1 MTKARRRDTE
11 QRVETLDVVGA
22 DANNLKHVDVRIP
35 LNRVTVVTG
44 VSGSGKSSLLADTLA
59 VEADRRMRVFL
70 GIHQPH
76 LEGAPPRAFIGP
88 MPASIH
94 VGQRAFRASARTTV
108 GTATGLLATL
118 RRLFVSSARPYSDE
132 LGRFVPEPSPAS
144 YAGWLAKH
152 YRGRA
157 TVWAAPIR
165 FVATDGVRCVER
177 LREAGV
183 DEVVV
188 RSETDTPSV
197 WARGRTVPL
206 AKFRPLRPTV
216 RHIIEANVG
225 TIELKPKTDSKKIE
239 TLLERAFTAGAGQV
253 VIDLPDAA
261 QPELRGPFGPRLDS
275 TLHHVDPDLSICF
288 FRPSQHLLSFNA
300 PEHPESGACQTCR
313 GLGRATTLDERA
325 LIAHPERSM
334 HGGAFSLWTEKNYK
348 YVNIQHETIEGL
360 RGMRGFSPDV
370 PWRKLPED
378 ARRLV
383 IDGAGAE
390 LVTDKD
396 PKTGRKA
403 SAPRTFEGFRRA
415 IMDRFAKGT
424 KVSESLAYLVAQGP
438 CPNCGGTRWSYQARA
453 LRIDGVGIHHLLG
466 RPFIDFA
473 DFVGESGA
481 FSKAVPA
488 DASALVN
495 ALRHQVAAFVSVGLS
510 HLTGDRG
517 MLEVSEGE
525 GRRARLAAVLNARH
539 AGLCMLLDEP
549 ARGLHDEDVQTMA
562 GAVADLGR
570 MHTVVMNEH
579 RHTLVKAADHVVE
592 LGPGAGDAGGN
603 IVYEGPVARSSWAK
617 EPSIERTSAS
627 KASRSVFLSIRGA
640 TIHNLDG
647 VDCEIPL
654 GRLTCLTGVSGS
666 GKSSFVRGVLVPA
679 VARALSKGIEIDDF
693 DQRQGTWTSIEGVQR
708 IKGLVALDQKA
719 PQPNRRSIVATFLD
733 VADAIRAAFGRSEE
747 ARRVR
752 LSPGDFGLNAGSGR
766 CQLCLGIGEVVEHE
780 QWTICPVCGGTRF
793 GQDALSIRIDGMNI
807 SELLDVPV
815 AELHVRAPSFLAA
828 YLPILA
834 AMADLG
840 IGHIALGRRVDTL
853 SGGEVQRLRI
863 AARLAERGA
872 GDLLF
877 VLDEPAAGLHPRD
890 VELLVR
896 ALDRIVDKGKN
907 TVVLVEHNPAI
918 IRAADWLIE
927 FGPGSGPHGGR
938 VVAAGSPADIA
949 RTNTAT
955 GRVLSGRSAP
965 APPRSR
971 PTRLVRTQEQ
981 PREAA
986 KQAER
991 VRAWMRHLIGDD
1003 VALPD
1008 DAPDDGLPER
1018 PVAVLGDRFWQGRR
1032 ATEIGDLDI
1041 EIAKLLLDMQV
1052 REVTPADLQDLA
1064 QAWQNKPRARLVIQ
1078 PFLRQMQVWGPR
1090 LPNSVVG
1097 EATKH
1102 IEGMGIELIGV
1113 PFHPRNVRWPRVRAT
1128 GARFVRDGGG
1138 LLTEREKDLRIAQEV
1153 EQQILG
1159 RPTLVERLIADAL
1172 ALGGGYVELQGTDG
1186 QVLRKLGP
1194 RLLDLDRGIVAP
1206 MVATPF
1212 HFSRHDRY
1220 GQCPMCKGVGQ
1231 VRALSEAHVIG
1242 DRHAPPED
1250 DRFLHPAAAS
1260 ILKGVRRSELIPFLR
1275 RMTEEGLW
1283 DRGVPYQEL
1292 DEAARDMLLFGC
1304 WMRPG
1309 HGTFLKS
1316 PKDDPSEVG
1325 SWLRW
1330 DGLFHALSSQ
1340 IDRSTDTRWKTAVEQ
1355 SRSLRACPSCE
1366 GTGLAVHAK
1375 LLRLA
1380 DRSLYEWARDGTAGA
1395 LQEALSGLQTS
1406 TPRQKRTQQRILACL
1421 GPLARKASSW
1431 KLHEPVGRDLGHEL
1445 GARVAEAFTDM
1456 PVVFT

>member
-1 MTKARRRDTE
+1 MTKARPRDTE
-11 QRVETLDVVGA
+11 QRIETLDIVGA
-22 DANNLKHVDVRIP
+22 DANNLKHIGVCIP
-35 LNRVTVVTG
+35 LHRVTVVTG

-76 LEGAPPRAFIGP
+76 LEGPPPRAFIGP
-88 MPASIH
+88 MPAAIH

-108 GTATGLLATL
+108 GTATGLLLML
-118 RRLFVSSARPYSDE
+118 RRLFLSSARPYSDE

-157 TVWAAPIR
+157 KVWAAPIR
-165 FVATDGVRCVER
+165 FVATDGVRCAER
-177 LREAGV
+177 LRELGV

-188 RSETDTPSV
+188 RSETDTPKV
-197 WARGRTVPL
+197 WERGRTVPL
-206 AKFRPLRPTV
+206 AKFKPLRPAV
-216 RHIIEANVG
+216 RHIIEANIG
-225 TIELKPKTDSKKIE
+225 AIEIKPKNDPKKIE
-239 TLLERAFTAGAGQV
+239 ALLERAFTAGQGQV
-253 VIDLPDAA
+253 VVELPDAA

-300 PEHPESGACQTCR
+300 PEHPESGACKTCQ

-334 HGGAFSLWTEKNYK
+334 HAGAFSLWTEKNYK

-360 RGMRGFSPDV
+360 RGMRSFSPDV
-370 PWRKLPED
+370 PWRKLPEE

-383 IDGAGAE
+383 LDGAGAE

-396 PKTGRKA
+396 LKTGRKA
-403 SAPRTFEGFRRA
+403 SAPRSFEGFRRA
-415 IMDRFAKGT
+415 ILDRFAKGT
-424 KVSESLAYLVAQGP
+424 KVSESLAYLVSEGR
-438 CPNCGGTRWSYQARA
+438 CPECDGTRWSYQARA
-453 LRIDGVGIHHLLG
+453 LRIDGVGIHHLLA
-466 RPFIDFA
+466 RPFVDLAAFLE
-473 DFVGESGA
+473 ESGA

-488 DASALVN
+488 DASALVH
-495 ALRHQVAAFVSVGLS
+495 ALRHQAAAFVSVGLS

-562 GAVADLGR
+562 GAVSDLGR

-579 RHTLVKAADHVVE
+579 RHALVKAADHVVE
-592 LGPGAGDAGGN
+592 LGPGAGEAGGDV
-603 IVYEGPVARSSWAK
+603 VYEGPVTRSSWSK
-617 EPSIERTSAS
+617 EPSIERTHAPKPAQSA
-627 KASRSVFLSIRGA
+627 FLTIRGA

-666 GKSSFVRGVLVPA
+666 GKSSFVRGIVVPA
-679 VARALSKGIEIDDF
+679 VARALSKGIELGDF
-693 DQRQGTWTSIEGVQR
+693 EQRRGTWTGIEGAQR
-708 IKGLVALDQKA
+708 IKGLVALEQKA

-733 VADAIRAAFGRSEE
+733 VADAIRTAFGRSEE
-747 ARRVR
+747 ARRAG
-752 LSPGDFGLNAGSGR
+752 LSPGDFGLNAGLGR
-766 CQLCLGIGEVVEHE
+766 CQLCLGIGEVAEHE
-780 QWTICPVCGGTRF
+780 QWTTCPVCGGTRF
-793 GQDALSIRIDGMNI
+793 AQEALSVRVDGMSV
-807 SELLDVPV
+807 SELLAVPV
-815 AELHVRAPSFLAA
+815 AELQARAPSFLAA
-828 YLPILA
+828 YLPLLA
-834 AMADLG
+834 AMVDLG
-840 IGHIALGRRVDTL
+840 IGHVALGRRVDTL

-863 AARLAERGA
+863 AAKLAEHSA

-896 ALDRIVDKGKN
+896 ALDRILDQGRN

-918 IRAADWLIE
+918 MRAADWLVE

-938 VVAAGSPADIA
+938 VVAAGPPADVA

-955 GRVLSGRSAP
+955 GRVLSGRPAP
-965 APPRSR
+965 AGPRLP
-971 PTRLVRTQEQ
+971 PTRPVHT
-981 PREAA
+981 RERPGDLA

-991 VRAWMRHLIGDD
+991 MRAWMRHLIGDD
-1003 VALPD
+1003 VALPE
-1008 DAPDDGLPER
+1008 DAPDDAPPDR
-1018 PVAVLGDRFWQGRR
+1018 PVAVLGDGFWQGRR

-1041 EIAKLLLDMQV
+1041 EIAKLLLDLQV
-1052 REVTPADLQDLA
+1052 REVQQEDLRKFA
-1064 QAWQNKPRARLVIQ
+1064 QAWKNQPRARLVIQ
-1078 PFLRQMQVWGPR
+1078 PFLRQLQVWGPR
-1090 LPNSVVG
+1090 LPNSVVI

-1102 IEGMGIELIGV
+1102 IEAMGIELIGV
-1113 PFHPRNVRWPRVRAT
+1113 PLHPRNVRWPLVRAT
-1128 GARFVRDGGG
+1128 GARFAKGSENPSPQQKR
-1138 LLTEREKDLRIAQEV
+1138 RIARELENV
-1153 EQQILG
+1153 D
-1159 RPTLVERLIADAL
+1159 ERLIADAL
-1172 ALGGGYVELQGTDG
+1172 AIGGGYVELQGTDG
-1186 QVLRKLGP
+1186 KILRTLGS
-1194 RLLDLDRGIVAP
+1194 RLLDLEHGIVAP
-1206 MVATPF
+1206 MAAAPF

-1220 GQCPMCKGVGQ
+1220 GQCPMCKGSGQ
-1231 VRALSEAHVIG
+1231 VMTFGEENVIG
-1242 DRHAPPED
+1242 DRHATPED
-1250 DRFLHPAAAS
+1250 ERFLHRAAAS
-1260 ILKGVRRSELIPFLR
+1260 IMKGVRRSEMIPFLR
-1275 RMTEEGLW
+1275 RIADEGLW
-1283 DRGVPYQEL
+1283 DRGVPYQKL

-1304 WMRPG
+1304 WTRPG

-1316 PKDDPSEVG
+1316 PKEDPSEVG

-1340 IDRSTDTRWKTAVEQ
+1340 LDRSTDTRWKTAVEQ
-1355 SRSLRACPSCE
+1355 SRSLRPCPSCE
-1366 GTGLAVHAK
+1366 GTGLAAHAK

-1380 DRSLYEWARDGTAGA
+1380 DRSLYEWTRDGTAGA
-1395 LQEALSGLQTS
+1395 LHDALAGLQTS
-1406 TPRQKRTQQRILACL
+1406 TPRQKRTQQRIVACL
-1421 GPLARKASSW
+1421 APLARKASSW
-1431 KLHEPVGRDLGHEL
+1431 RLHEPVEGAVGHEIV
-1445 GARVAEAFTDM
+1445 ARAVEAFTDM
-1456 PVVFT
+1456 PVVLT